1 MLDFLGEFALPFDKL
16 VHLIITHRLAELEV
30 DLLIFLQDIHNLLDT
45 LLNDF
50 QYSLLRI
57 HLRLLLQISH
67 TVSRSP
73 DNLTLIALLDSGD
86 DFHQCRFTGTIE
98 TDYTDL
104 RPVKER

>member
-45 LLNDF
+45 LLNYF

-73 DNLTLIALLDSGD
+73 DNLTLIALLDSPRKRMID
-86 DFHQCRFTGTIE
+86 KC
-98 TDYTDL
+98 L
-104 RPVKER
+104 